1 MMNINAF
8 EEEYIKN
15 IKNLDLIFIIKNKKI
30 SFNFAI
36 NYLLNSEYQKDKD
49 EENISLDMIYCYQ
62 PHLRDEINEYI
73 KE

>member
-1 MMNINAF
+1 MMNMNVS

-15 IKNLDLIFIIKNKKI
+15 IKNLDLIYIIKNKKI

-36 NYLLNSEYQKDKD
+36 NYLLNNNYQKDRD

-62 PHLRDEINEYI
+62 PHLRDEIKEYI

>member
-1 MMNINAF
+1 MMNINAL

>member
-1 MMNINAF
+1 MNMNLS

-15 IKNLDLIFIIKNKKI
+15 IKNIDLIDIIKNKKI

-36 NYLLNSEYQKDKD
+36 NYLLNSEYHKDKD

-62 PHLRDEINEYI
+62 PHLREEINKYI
-73 KE
+73 KG